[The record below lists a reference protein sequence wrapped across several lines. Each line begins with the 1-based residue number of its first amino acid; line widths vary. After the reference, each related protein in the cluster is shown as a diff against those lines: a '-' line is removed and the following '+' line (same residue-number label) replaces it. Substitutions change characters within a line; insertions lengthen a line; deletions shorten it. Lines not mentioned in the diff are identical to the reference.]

1 MNVAKFTQDVEIIKK
16 LGTYPNEGEDGLSE
30 DQLKAKFDEAAKYIK
45 EYLNE
50 IIVDAL
56 NRTLTAEEI
65 LEKIAS
71 GGNADVNI
79 GGREFTAGKVIIC
92 SDPTREGFYMKS
104 SLEENDNGRPVAE
117 MSGTNEDG
125 TPVIIRNV
133 APGIIPS
140 DAVNKKQLDDVDRL
154 SRALIV
160 TFENDNY
167 ASHNVSDILAEAAK
181 GRDVFL
187 KLSDTNAYIPM
198 VSADEEDYH
207 VQFLRVLNG
216 SAQIYEIRDDSAVER
231 YSIPL
236 DRLDDSKIDAE
247 HTWSS
252 QKTYQEIE
260 QTRDDISNL
269 LSSDISDNSTFSS
282 HDIVK
287 KFAPTIDKKG
297 RLVQCYP
304 FPETEFGVSVL
315 DYVGPATVTVCGKN
329 LFNKNAFTFTKGE
342 YIVAAGGTTGTPNY
356 ACVKGFIPVAHLRG
370 LKITLNHPPKE
381 VGGSSP
387 RMVFYTEPSEDS
399 SSVISEGKTN
409 DYTTDVPTTAN
420 YMRFTVPIAY
430 ADGNDVQIEIGD
442 KVTAFEEYESKQLH
456 LSPPDNDKATFALLS
471 AGNSVHNVFAYGSE
485 VDDTI
490 NVSVKGYADPS
501 ALINSLEKQI
511 HALTSTQ
518 TLEVTNV

>member
-1 MNVAKFTQDVEIIKK
+1 MNVAEFNKEVKIIQQ
-16 LGTYPNEGEDGLSE
+16 LETYPNEGDEGLE
-30 DQLKAKFDEAAKYIK
+30 PDALKAKFDEAAIAIK
-45 EYLNE
+45 EYLNDT
-50 IIVDAL
+50 VVPAL
-56 NRTLTAEEI
+56 NSTLTAEEI

-71 GGNADVNI
+71 GGDTNVDL
-79 GGREFTAGKVIIC
+79 GGRSLIAGRVVL
-92 SDPTREGFYMKS
+92 SVEGEDEGVYAEASFA
-104 SLEENDNGRPVAE
+104 NGDISRPAIYFG
-117 MSGTNEDG
+117 GTGGDER
-125 TPVIIRNV
+125 TVLSNV
-133 APGIIPS
+133 ADGEFNGE
-140 DAVNKKQLDDVDRL
+140 AVNRKQLNEVERL

-160 TFENDNY
+160 TLESDNY

-187 KLSDTNAYIPM
+187 KLGDTNAYIPM

-216 SAQIYEIRDDSAVER
+216 SAQIYEIRDDSEVVR

-252 QKTYQEIE
+252 QKTHKEIKR
-260 QTRDDISNL
+260 TRDDISNL

-287 KFAPTIDKKG
+287 KFAPKIDKKG

-304 FPETEFGVSVL
+304 FPETELGVSVL

-329 LFNKNAFTFTKGE
+329 LFDKTAFTFTKGE

-356 ACVKGFIPVAHLRG
+356 ACIKGYMPVAHLRG
-370 LKITLNHPPKE
+370 LNITLNHPPKE

-387 RMVFYTEPSEDS
+387 RMVFYTEPSEDY

-409 DYTTDVPTTAN
+409 DYTTVVPTTAN

-442 KVTAFEEYESKQLH
+442 KVTAFEEYESKQLY

-471 AGNSVHNVFAYGSE
+471 AGNSVHNVFAYGSD
-485 VDDTI
+485 VNDTT
-490 NVSVKGYADPS
+490 NVSVKGYSDPS

-511 HALTSTQ
+511 HALTSKQ
-518 TLEVTNV
+518 TLEVANV